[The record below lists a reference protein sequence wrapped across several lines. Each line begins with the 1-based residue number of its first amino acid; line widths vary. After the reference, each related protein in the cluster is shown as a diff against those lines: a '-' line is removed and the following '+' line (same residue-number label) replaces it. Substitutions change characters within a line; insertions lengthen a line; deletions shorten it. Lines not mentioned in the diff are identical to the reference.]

1 MSKYRLYLDEVGNP
15 DLEHSEDPNH
25 RFLSLTGVICEVG
38 YVQERI
44 HPEMEALKTRHFG
57 SHPDEPLILHRS
69 DIVNKKYR
77 FATLRDPEKEKRFNM
92 EILGL
97 LRAWDY
103 RVITVCIDKKKHRE
117 SYKVWRYDPYHYC
130 LAILLER
137 FTFWLNRID
146 VRGDVMAESRGGKED
161 QRLKHSFSRLLVQ
174 GTDFVSPER
183 FLSALTSREL
193 KIKPK
198 SANISGLQLA
208 DLLAHPSR
216 CEILA
221 ERNLFGREI
230 APFAGEV
237 ISILQ
242 SKYDQHEGRL
252 YGKKFI

>member
-25 RFLSLTGVICEVG
+25 RFLSLTGVICEIG
-38 YVQERI
+38 YIQEHI
-44 HPEMEALKTRHFG
+44 HPEMEGLKTRHFG

-69 DIVNKKYR
+69 ELVNKKDR
-77 FATLRDPEKEKRFNM
+77 FAALRSPENEKAFNRD
-92 EILGL
+92 ILSL
-97 LRAWDY
+97 LVGWEY

-117 SYKVWRYDPYHYC
+117 SYKIWRYDPYHYC

-137 FTFWLNRID
+137 YAFWLNRID
-146 VRGDVMAESRGGKED
+146 AHGDVMAESRGGKED

-174 GTDFVSPER
+174 GTDFVPPER

-193 KIKPK
+193 KIRPK
-198 SANISGLQLA
+198 SANVAGLQLA

-216 CEILA
+216 CEILD
-221 ERNLFGREI
+221 EKDLLGRPI
-230 APFAGEV
+230 VTSPREV

-242 SKYDQHEGRL
+242 AKYDQHEGRI